1 MSSTKRIY
9 NYNSP
14 TENHKKMY
22 KKSYIVIEETVHD
35 IDDKIIKNDI
45 EDLLVDSENELEST
59 NKELNEIKKILTII
73 YLQVNSNL

>member
-1 MSSTKRIY
+1 
-9 NYNSP
+9 
-14 TENHKKMY
+14 MY

-59 NKELNEIKKILTII
+59 NKELNDIKKILTI
-73 YLQVNSNL
+73 